1 MARKNEYRKRPAPF
15 WMMDCPEK
23 KRIWYIN
30 EARRKREF
38 ESQACSKNNRSPRKE
53 ASADD

>member
-30 EARRKREF
+30 EARRKRDF
-38 ESQACSKNNRSPRKE
+38 ESQACSKNDRSSRKE

>member
-1 MARKNEYRKRPAPF
+1 MSKKNEYQKRNAPF

-38 ESQACSKNNRSPRKE
+38 ESRACSKKRSSRKE